1 MKGKSILYI
10 LLLLV
15 FLSATL
21 GVVSASGNISEST
34 FDSSFDVLGVE
45 EDIIFEDE
53 VLSASADVN
62 EELNDGEVLS
72 SSDNLNNGSDGEVL
86 SLSEELN
93 NELASSIT
101 YNNEDDFLGLW
112 ETVYT
117 TDRGCDFVPLS
128 NGYTGFCAK
137 REMTFPT
144 SGTPYITEQQYIL
157 THDNTGGRVDNKLR
171 LAIIYY
177 ADNPEFQKANAIT
190 IPRVALGSFSLLQ
203 HLIWYLSKYDTNS
216 YSMGDLDKYPAL
228 KNAYYDIINRHE
240 NGEWIPEEGITYTY
254 DDYQVTYE
262 FLAFRSSSTY
272 QTLIG
277 YKKTITENPISYE
290 IQKVTKTPEVMLNDQ
305 VQFELLYKN
314 TGKRSIDNVYI
325 VEDKWDDG
333 LVYDSFIDE
342 NNIWTHSINNQGK
355 HVWTLKGNLA
365 GYSTQSLYVVF
376 NTTKVLRPDLEVTKI
391 SLTPEVYVGEQ
402 TLFLITVINTGE
414 VDLNNVFVVESFP
427 DGLIYDS
434 FTGNNWRKEGN
445 VFYYDGVLGV
455 GKTASFTIAFNTT
468 VNGTF
473 VNCVVAGSNETDK
486 KTANNTTKVLKPGLD
501 VSKITL
507 TPVVLVG
514 EQVRF
519 EIVVRNIGE
528 TVLNNVFVEE
538 YSYDGLVYDSFVDN
552 GIWTHSVI
560 NGKNVWTLNKN
571 LDLNGAASLFVNF
584 NTTVRGNFTNVVV
597 SGSDKTENKTTNNTT
612 EVLRPDMEVT
622 KVSLTP
628 EVYVG
633 EQTFFL
639 ITVTN
644 TGDVDLTGVFVEET
658 FPDGLIYDSFTG
670 DNWSNNGN
678 VFYYD
683 KVLGVGES
691 VNFTIAFNTT
701 INGTFVNCVVA
712 GSNETENKTTNNT
725 TKVSKPGLEVS
736 KITLTPV
743 VLVGDQVRFEIV
755 VRNIGET
762 VLNNV
767 FVEEYS
773 YDGLVYDSFV
783 DNGLWTHSLIN
794 GKNVWTLNRNL
805 DSKELVNL
813 FVNFNTTMRGNFTNV
828 VVAGSDK
835 TENKTANNT
844 TTVLTPDLTV
854 EKVALTPV
862 VKIGDQVRFEII
874 VRNTGESVL
883 TNVFVEESSYDGL
896 TYDSFIDNGLWTH
909 SLINGKNIWTLNSD
923 LALNEVVGFFV
934 NFKTTKEGNFTNVVV
949 AGSKET
955 ENKTDNDTVEVLTP
969 NISVQKITL
978 TPIVHVG
985 NQTSFE
991 IIVKNTGKV
1000 VLTNVFLEETSYDG
1014 LTYDSFVDNG
1024 AWTHSIVNG
1033 KNVWTLNSDL
1043 GIREIAVLTVRF
1055 NTTVVG
1061 NFTNIVTV
1069 GSTETENK
1077 IANNTTIVYN
1087 NTVPEKEEE
1096 PTKNPDIDIEK
1107 IALNDVVILGS
1118 QVRFEIIVR
1127 NTGNVILNNVV
1138 VSEDSFEGLTYDSF
1152 IDYTGLWTKNG
1163 DLSWKLNGPLY
1174 TGEIAAFY
1182 VVFNTTAV
1190 GEFTNIV
1197 SVDSDETG
1205 NKTANDT
1212 VEVIKPDFAVEKIA
1226 INKSVLVGDQVMFEI
1241 VVHNFGQ
1248 VTLNDV
1254 VVREESFEGLTY
1266 DSFIDYT
1273 GLWTKNNDLSWS
1285 LNTPLYV
1292 GEYAGFFV
1300 VFNTTSAGEFMN
1312 VIVADSKE
1320 IPNKTANDT
1329 VEVLTPGLS
1338 VQKITI
1344 NRTVYVGEQVLFEI
1358 IVQNTGKVVLNN
1370 VVVSEDS
1377 FDGLTYNSFIDYNK
1391 LWIKNNDLSWT
1402 LNAPLYAGEYLS
1414 FYVVFD
1420 TTKAGNFTNIVSAS
1434 SDKTDK
1440 VSANNVTEVIEKPLP
1455 KEEPKT
1461 PEPPV
1466 EPPVTPEPPTTPEPP
1481 VENPKTPEPPVT
1493 PEVVPEKN
1501 ETAPPKAPEQPKKE
1515 ADVLPAT
1522 GNPLIM
1528 VLLALVALGGA
1539 ALRRRK

>member
-93 NELASSIT
+93 NELTSSIT

-137 REMTFPT
+137 REMTFPV

-157 THDNTGGRVDNKLR
+157 THDNTGNRVDNKLR

-216 YSMGDLDKYPAL
+216 YSMGDLNKYPAL
-228 KNAYYDIINRHE
+228 KNAYYDIINRHN

-376 NTTKVLRPDLEVTKI
+376 NTTKVGTFTNYITSGDKTAKNDTKVLKPGMDVNKV

-402 TLFLITVINTGE
+402 TLFLISVWNTGD
-414 VDLNNVFVVESFP
+414 VALNNVYVEESFP

-486 KTANNTTKVLKPGLD
+486 KTANNTTKVLKPGMD
-501 VSKITL
+501 V
-507 TPVVLVG
+507 
-514 EQVRF
+514 
-519 EIVVRNIGE
+519 N
-528 TVLNNVFVEE
+528 
-538 YSYDGLVYDSFVDN
+538 
-552 GIWTHSVI
+552 
-560 NGKNVWTLNKN
+560 
-571 LDLNGAASLFVNF
+571 
-584 NTTVRGNFTNVVV
+584 
-597 SGSDKTENKTTNNTT
+597 
-612 EVLRPDMEVT
+612 

-633 EQTFFL
+633 EQTLFL
-639 ITVTN
+639 ISVWN
-644 TGDVDLTGVFVEET
+644 TGDVALNNVYVEES

-670 DNWSNNGN
+670 NNWHKNGN

-691 VNFTIAFNTT
+691 ASFTIAFNTT
-701 INGTFVNCVVA
+701 VNGTFVNCVVA
-712 GSNETENKTTNNT
+712 GSNETDKKTANNT

-743 VLVGDQVRFEIV
+743 VNLGDQVTFEIV

-762 VLNNV
+762 VLTNV
-767 FVEEYS
+767 FVEESS
-773 YDGLVYDSFV
+773 YDGLAYDSFV
-783 DNGLWTHSLIN
+783 DNGLWKHSVIN
-794 GKNVWTLNRNL
+794 GKNVWTLNKNL
-805 DSKELVNL
+805 ASKEVVNF
-813 FVNFNTTMRGNFTNV
+813 FVNFNTTMKGNFTNV

-844 TTVLTPDLTV
+844 TTVLTPDFTV
-854 EKVALTPV
+854 EKIALTPV
-862 VKIGDQVRFEII
+862 VKIGDKVTFEII
-874 VRNTGESVL
+874 VRNTGETAL

-896 TYDSFIDNGLWTH
+896 TYDSFVDNGLWIH
-909 SLINGKNIWTLNSD
+909 SLINGKNVWKLNND

-955 ENKTDNDTVEVLTP
+955 ENKTDNDTVTVLTP
-969 NISVQKITL
+969 DLSVQKITL

-1000 VLTNVFLEETSYDG
+1000 VLTNVLLEETSYDG

-1024 AWTHSIVNG
+1024 AWTHSVVNR
-1033 KNVWTLNSDL
+1033 KNVWTLNSNL
-1043 GIREIAVLTVRF
+1043 NINEIAVLTVRF

-1087 NTVPEKEEE
+1087 NTVPPKEEE
-1096 PTKNPDIDIEK
+1096 PTKNPNIEIEK

-1127 NTGNVILNNVV
+1127 NTGNVNLNNVV
-1138 VSEDSFEGLTYDSF
+1138 VREESFEGLTYDSF
-1152 IDYTGLWTKNG
+1152 IDYTGLWTKNN
-1163 DLSWKLNGPLY
+1163 DLSWSLNGPLY

-1190 GEFTNIV
+1190 GEFTNIASVV
-1197 SVDSDETG
+1197 SNETEKK
-1205 NKTANDT
+1205 NANDS

-1273 GLWTKNNDLSWS
+1273 GLWTKNNDLSWK

-1300 VFNTTSAGEFMN
+1300 VFNTTSAGDFMN

-1338 VQKITI
+1338 IQKITI

-1358 IVQNTGKVVLNN
+1358 LVQNTGKVVLNN
-1370 VVVSEDS
+1370 VVVREDS

-1391 LWIKNNDLSWT
+1391 LWTKNNDLSWT
-1402 LNAPLYAGEYLS
+1402 LNTPLYVGEYLS

-1420 TTKAGNFTNIVSAS
+1420 TTKAGNFTNIVSAT
-1434 SDKTDK
+1434 SDNTEK
-1440 VSANNVTEVIEKPLP
+1440 VTANNVTEVIEKPLP

-1466 EPPVTPEPPTTPEPP
+1466 EPPVTPEPPKTPEPP

-1539 ALRRRK
+1539 ALRRKN

>member
-1 MKGKSILYI
+1 
-10 LLLLV
+10 
-15 FLSATL
+15 
-21 GVVSASGNISEST
+21 
-34 FDSSFDVLGVE
+34 
-45 EDIIFEDE
+45 
-53 VLSASADVN
+53 
-62 EELNDGEVLS
+62 
-72 SSDNLNNGSDGEVL
+72 
-86 SLSEELN
+86 
-93 NELASSIT
+93 
-101 YNNEDDFLGLW
+101 
-112 ETVYT
+112 
-117 TDRGCDFVPLS
+117 
-128 NGYTGFCAK
+128 
-137 REMTFPT
+137 
-144 SGTPYITEQQYIL
+144 
-157 THDNTGGRVDNKLR
+157 
-171 LAIIYY
+171 
-177 ADNPEFQKANAIT
+177 
-190 IPRVALGSFSLLQ
+190 
-203 HLIWYLSKYDTNS
+203 
-216 YSMGDLDKYPAL
+216 
-228 KNAYYDIINRHE
+228 
-240 NGEWIPEEGITYTY
+240 
-254 DDYQVTYE
+254 
-262 FLAFRSSSTY
+262 
-272 QTLIG
+272 
-277 YKKTITENPISYE
+277 
-290 IQKVTKTPEVMLNDQ
+290 
-305 VQFELLYKN
+305 
-314 TGKRSIDNVYI
+314 
-325 VEDKWDDG
+325 
-333 LVYDSFIDE
+333 
-342 NNIWTHSINNQGK
+342 
-355 HVWTLKGNLA
+355 
-365 GYSTQSLYVVF
+365 
-376 NTTKVLRPDLEVTKI
+376 
-391 SLTPEVYVGEQ
+391 
-402 TLFLITVINTGE
+402 
-414 VDLNNVFVVESFP
+414 
-427 DGLIYDS
+427 
-434 FTGNNWRKEGN
+434 
-445 VFYYDGVLGV
+445 
-455 GKTASFTIAFNTT
+455 
-468 VNGTF
+468 
-473 VNCVVAGSNETDK
+473 
-486 KTANNTTKVLKPGLD
+486 
-501 VSKITL
+501 
-507 TPVVLVG
+507 
-514 EQVRF
+514 
-519 EIVVRNIGE
+519 
-528 TVLNNVFVEE
+528 
-538 YSYDGLVYDSFVDN
+538 
-552 GIWTHSVI
+552 
-560 NGKNVWTLNKN
+560 
-571 LDLNGAASLFVNF
+571 
-584 NTTVRGNFTNVVV
+584 
-597 SGSDKTENKTTNNTT
+597 
-612 EVLRPDMEVT
+612 
-622 KVSLTP
+622 
-628 EVYVG
+628 
-633 EQTFFL
+633 
-639 ITVTN
+639 
-644 TGDVDLTGVFVEET
+644 
-658 FPDGLIYDSFTG
+658 
-670 DNWSNNGN
+670 
-678 VFYYD
+678 
-683 KVLGVGES
+683 
-691 VNFTIAFNTT
+691 
-701 INGTFVNCVVA
+701 CVVA

-991 IIVKNTGKV
+991 IIVKNTGNV

-1312 VIVADSKE
+1312 VIVADSRE

-1338 VQKITI
+1338 IQKITI

-1377 FDGLTYNSFIDYNK
+1377 FDGLTYYSFIDYNK
-1391 LWIKNNDLSWT
+1391 LWTKNNDLSWT
-1402 LNAPLYAGEYLS
+1402 LNTPLYAGEYLS

-1420 TTKAGNFTNIVSAS
+1420 TTRAGNFTNIVSVS
-1434 SDKTDK
+1434 SDKTGK
-1440 VSANNVTEVIEKPLP
+1440 VSANNVTEVIEKNVP
-1455 KEEPKT
+1455 KEEPKEEPIPVS
-1461 PEPPV
+1461 PE
-1466 EPPVTPEPPTTPEPP
+1466 T
-1481 VENPKTPEPPVT
+1481 PKTPEPPVT
-1493 PEVVPEKN
+1493 PEVVLEKN
-1501 ETAPPKAPEQPKKE
+1501 ETAPSELPEQPKKE
-1515 ADVLPAT
+1515 SNVLPAT

-1528 VLLALVALGGA
+1528 VLLALIALGGA
-1539 ALRRRK
+1539 ALRRKNRH